1 MNCESDTI
9 QPPVCYKLSIDS
21 RLSKRKEEKL
31 SDNNE
36 LFVDEWSG
44 SKYELDENGLVQNL
58 RPSNEINYNKFD
70 NEDIKLMNSFGH
82 FNSIR
87 TINEKAKITF
97 LGDSILDCDSYTKS
111 NKTTIDFMLD
121 NIQIQGISKKD
132 KEELVNDQTVDGYT
146 IYNVLDS
153 CKDVN
158 DNSEYVVISAGGNDL
173 LGALPLLSKQV
184 DTNEM
189 LALLNRELDKY
200 LSAYKTVIGKL
211 KKKGRKFML
220 LTVYDGNPA
229 YDNSQFQGIEDIV
242 ETVISMWNDRLY
254 RLASDLDYVEVVDTR
269 NVMDETCYYNDIEPN
284 DKGAKRIGK
293 QIFNWLWYNN
303 AFKELKGI

>member
-1 MNCESDTI
+1 M
-9 QPPVCYKLSIDS
+9 
-21 RLSKRKEEKL
+21 

-44 SKYELDENGLVQNL
+44 SEYELDENGLVQNL

-70 NEDIKLMNSFGH
+70 NEDIKLINSFGH

-269 NVMDETCYYNDIEPN
+269 NVMYETCYYNDI
-284 DKGAKRIGK
+284 
-293 QIFNWLWYNN
+293 
-303 AFKELKGI
+303 